1 MSEKNFNVISR
12 CAPWTCTLVCLLV
25 CNLKK
30 IMEIQQTKC
39 VQGYNT
45 RECLY
50 QNYEIHG
57 PKVSGSAFKMGRYKK

>member
-30 IMEIQQTKC
+30 
-39 VQGYNT
+39 N
-45 RECLY
+45 
-50 QNYEIHG
+50 HG
-57 PKVSGSAFKMGRYKK
+57 DSADKMCTGL

>member
-1 MSEKNFNVISR
+1 
-12 CAPWTCTLVCLLV
+12 
-25 CNLKK
+25 
-30 IMEIQQTKC
+30 MEIQQTKC

-57 PKVSGSAFKMGRYKK
+57 PKVSGSGFKMGRYKK